1 MEHRSY
7 ANYPIRLEGAA
18 LFASLEGIKNDLF
31 RVAQYCRYLHDHG
44 VFKLDFL
51 VWEAMSVAAVIAYAR
66 CFGPGVRAPLPK
78 DFFDQ
83 APYYLLAAHEH
94 FIALRSK
101 HIAHSVNAYEENI
114 PSAQVGSH
122 FQSAAEIEHLHVTQS
137 RVIGLATDEPEKL
150 LELVAW
156 ANAKIELMV
165 AEEKAKLLPLVQS
178 CDLEQLRQRGTWQ
191 PTRSDRSAVKVRR
204 SLP

>member
-1 MEHRSY
+1 MEPRSY
-7 ANYPIRLEGAA
+7 ANYPIRLEEAA

-31 RVAQYCRYLHDHG
+31 RVVQYCRHLHDNG
-44 VFKLDFL
+44 VFKIDWL

-66 CFGPGVRAPLPK
+66 CFNPGVRAALPK
-78 DFFDQ
+78 YFFDQ
-83 APYYLLAAHEH
+83 APPHLIAAHDY

-114 PSAQVGSH
+114 PAAQIGSH
-122 FQSAAEIEHLHVTQS
+122 FQSAAEIEHLHVSQS
-137 RVIGLATDEPEKL
+137 RVVGLATDEPERL

-156 ANAKIELMV
+156 VNAKIELMV
-165 AEEKAKLLPLVQS
+165 TEEKAKLLRMVQS
-178 CDLEQLRQRGTWQ
+178 CDLEQLRQRGIWQ
-191 PTRSDRSAVKVRR
+191 PTRSDRSTVKARR